1 MEASGHRIVPAA
13 QRPAIGDGVGSPEHG
28 ERAMGR
34 DALCAVARVE
44 LDAGYAEL
52 DVSASI
58 GLVAA
63 EGAADAASR
72 ISCALSTRRYSA
84 IQT

>member
-1 MEASGHRIVPAA
+1 
-13 QRPAIGDGVGSPEHG
+13 
-28 ERAMGR
+28 MGR